1 MSQAHV
7 HARGGPDL
15 PSRIS
20 RGAPPG
26 TGPATTPRNPG
37 TPDAPNTPD
46 APAPDTPDTSP
57 ADDRPLTE
65 YEAESHAA
73 ESSFRTGPPT
83 HVGVEIEWLVRD
95 ESDPAW
101 PVTGERI
108 STALE
113 PGPMPG
119 GGRISLEPGGQIELS
134 SSAQPSLDRCI
145 EAARMD
151 VALLRD
157 TAAEAGLVLAG
168 AGVDAYRAPHR
179 ALQHPRY
186 VAMERYFDRS
196 GHWGRVMMCS
206 TASVQV
212 CLDSGDETGGP
223 TGIRHRWALA
233 HRIGPVLLA
242 MFANSPHHGGR
253 STGWASTRQLAWS
266 RLDAWRTRPPEHG
279 PDTDPREAWSRYVM
293 DAPVMCVRRDEP
305 ADWTVPEGMTFRDW
319 TRGALD
325 PAPTAADLELHI
337 STLFPPIRAHGT
349 HLELRM
355 IDAQPDDGW
364 TVALAVTTALL
375 DDPVASA
382 RAWEHTEQ
390 LAASAASAPPYAW
403 WLRAARFGLAE
414 PLLRT
419 TARSLMAAALDA
431 LPGMGV
437 SPQVFTDAVEFAY
450 RYTDRGRAPGDDL
463 IPAAAHEGARD
474 AATVR

>member
-1 MSQAHV
+1 MSQAYLD
-7 HARGGPDL
+7 ARSGNGAG
-15 PSRIS
+15 RIS
-20 RGAPPG
+20 TRDPVGD
-26 TGPATTPRNPG
+26 PA
-37 TPDAPNTPD
+37 
-46 APAPDTPDTSP
+46 
-57 ADDRPLTE
+57 PLTE
-65 YEAESHAA
+65 SQAESHAA
-73 ESSFRTGPPT
+73 ETCFRTGPP
-83 HVGVEIEWLVRD
+83 HRVGVEIEWLVRD
-95 ESDPAW
+95 EADAAW

-108 STALE
+108 SAALDGS
-113 PGPMPG
+113 PLPG
-119 GGRISLEPGGQIELS
+119 GGRVSLEPGGQLELS
-134 SSAQPSLDRCI
+134 SSAQPSLARCI
-145 EAARMD
+145 EAASLD

-179 ALQHPRY
+179 TLQHPRY

-212 CLDSGDETGGP
+212 CLDPGDDSSSSAGM
-223 TGIRHRWALA
+223 RHRWALA

-242 MFANSPHHGGR
+242 AFANSPHHGGR

-266 RLDAWRTRPPEHG
+266 RLDATRTRPPAHD
-279 PDTDPREAWSRYVM
+279 PDADPRAAWAAYVL
-293 DAPVMCVRRDEP
+293 DTPVMCVSRPEPDE
-305 ADWTVPEGMTFRDW
+305 WTVPDGMTFRDW

-325 PAPTAADLELHI
+325 PAPTTADLELHM
-337 STLFPPIRAHGT
+337 STLFPPVRAHGT

-364 TVALAVTTALL
+364 TIALAVATALL

-390 LAASAASAPPYAW
+390 LARSAAAAPPYAW

-419 TARSLMAAALDA
+419 TARALMAAALDA

-437 SPQVFTDAVEFAY
+437 SAEVFSDAVEFSY

-463 IPAAAHEGARD
+463 TPVVRAGDFREGARH
-474 AATVR
+474 AASAH

>member
-15 PSRIS
+15 PDRIS
-20 RGAPPG
+20 RGAASASGP
-26 TGPATTPRNPG
+26 GPAPQDP
-37 TPDAPNTPD
+37 
-46 APAPDTPDTSP
+46 P
-57 ADDRPLTE
+57 ADRPPADARPRDHLDDQPLTE
-65 YEAESHAA
+65 HAA
-73 ESSFRTGPPT
+73 ELHAAEKSFRAGPPS

-101 PVTGERI
+101 PVTGERV
-108 STALE
+108 SAALE

-119 GGRISLEPGGQIELS
+119 GGRVSLEPGGQIELS
-134 SSAQPSLDRCI
+134 SSAQPSLADCI

-179 ALQHPRY
+179 TLQHPRY
-186 VAMERYFDRS
+186 VAMERYFDRV

-212 CLDSGDETGGP
+212 CVDAGDESAGWSGL
-223 TGIRHRWALA
+223 RHRWALA

-242 MFANSPHHGGR
+242 AFANSPHHGGR

-266 RLDAWRTRPPEHG
+266 RLDSERTRPPAHD
-279 PDTDPREAWSRYVM
+279 PDCDPREAWSRYVM
-293 DAPVMCVRRDEP
+293 DAPVMCVRRPEP
-305 ADWTVPEGMTFRDW
+305 SDWVIPEGVTFRDW

-337 STLFPPIRAHGT
+337 STLFPPVRAHGT
-349 HLELRM
+349 HVELRM

-364 TVALAVTTALL
+364 AVALAVATALL
-375 DDPVASA
+375 DDPTASA

-390 LAASAASAPPYAW
+390 LARSAAAAPPYAW
-403 WLRAARFGLAE
+403 WLRAARFGLGE

-450 RYTDRGRAPGDDL
+450 RYTDRGRSPGDDL
-463 IPAAAHEGARD
+463 MPGAVMPGAVHEGVRD
-474 AATVR
+474 AAAVR